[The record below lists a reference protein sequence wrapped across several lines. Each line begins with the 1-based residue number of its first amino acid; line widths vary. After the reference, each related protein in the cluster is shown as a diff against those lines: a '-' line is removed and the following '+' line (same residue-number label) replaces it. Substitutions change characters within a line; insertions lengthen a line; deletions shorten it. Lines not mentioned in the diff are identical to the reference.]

1 MGSGDISSAAAV
13 AAEGGGVAFGQ
24 VQTVE
29 LERGKMVDFSMLL
42 ILLGLWNKREQKS
55 CQHQHRIRGE
65 VTAKMHCMLSFIM
78 SARKRESLV

>member
-42 ILLGLWNKREQKS
+42 ILLGL
-55 CQHQHRIRGE
+55 
-65 VTAKMHCMLSFIM
+65 
-78 SARKRESLV
+78 